1 MTVGYQKKFSL
12 LLLLAGLTV
21 LLAAGV
27 GQAAT
32 FVLQGNYLQVG
43 ISNSGGLID
52 DNFNAGINYDPAG
65 TGHYTAADFLRPG
78 TPLEFYSIGVNGS
91 WAAAGYLDGNTFGT
105 TSINTT
111 VPPFQSGVTTSGA
124 FTLGGGWLMY
134 RQTVYFDQ
142 NASAINFSIDL
153 LNIGATPIHNVVYAR
168 GLDPDQDVNLGGWY
182 DTINTIA
189 PGAVSAR
196 GPLSNYVITIKDLEG
211 TGVPG
216 ISYWWDQNP
225 YNLLSGPNDGHGDC
239 TISMA
244 WNIGTLEPGR
254 SYEIDF
260 QYVVSVVPVP
270 GTVMLLASGLL
281 GLVGLGRRWRP

>member
-1 MTVGYQKKFSL
+1 MAVTKRKTFPL
-12 LLLLAGLTV
+12 MLAVVGLTL

-32 FVLQGNYLQVG
+32 FVLAGNYLQVG
-43 ISNSGGLID
+43 VSDSGGLID
-52 DNFNAGINYDPAG
+52 DNFVAGINYDP
-65 TGHYTAADFLRPG
+65 TGMGNYTAADFLRPG
-78 TPLEFYSIGVNGS
+78 TPFEFYSIGVNGA
-91 WAAAGYLDGNTFGT
+91 WAAAGYSTGNTFNT

-134 RQTVYFDQ
+134 RQTVFFDQ
-142 NASAINFSIDL
+142 NASAINFSVDL
-153 LNIGATPIHNVVYAR
+153 LNIGASPVYDVVYAR
-168 GLDPDQDVNLGGWY
+168 GLDPDQDVYVGGWF
-182 DTINTIA
+182 DTINAIA

-196 GPLSNYVITIKDLEG
+196 GPLSKYVITIKDLEG
-211 TGVPG
+211 NGVPG
-216 ISYWWDQNP
+216 ISYWWDRNP
-225 YNLLSGPNDGHGDC
+225 YNLLLGPNDGNGDC
-239 TISMA
+239 TINMA

-260 QYVVSVVPVP
+260 QYVISVVPVP